1 MSSRYHL
8 FASCLVVALSGALAA
23 AGAPARKPEKPKD
36 GPLGMKFVSLPK
48 GTFYMGWDGEKGSAK
63 KTEIKEDFQ
72 IAIHTVTQGQW
83 QAVMGKNPSWFSR
96 AGGGKEEVKDIK
108 DEELKLFPV
117 ESVSWNDVQEFIKK
131 LNEKEK
137 GRGYVYR
144 LPSEAEWEYACR
156 GGATSE
162 EDCSY
167 HFYFKKP
174 TNDLSST
181 QANFNGDIPFGKA
194 AKGPYLCRTTK
205 VGSYAPNKLGLY
217 DMHGNVRQ
225 WCAGELTPGGSDRVR
240 RGGSWDS
247 GGTNCLAALRYGYAA
262 MDRISSSGGV
272 RLARVPVRAQGK

>member
-1 MSSRYHL
+1 MSSRRHL
-8 FASCLVVALSGALAA
+8 IASCLVVALTIASTAV
-23 AGAPARKPEKPKD
+23 GAPGPEPVKAKD
-36 GPLGMKFVSLPK
+36 GPLGMKFVPLPK
-48 GTFYMGWDGEKGSAK
+48 TTFYLGWNGKEGSAK
-63 KTEIKEDFQ
+63 KTEIKEDFE

-83 QAVMGKNPSWFSR
+83 QEVMGNNPSYFSR

-117 ESVSWNDVQEFIKK
+117 ESVSWNDVQELIKK

-174 TNDLSST
+174 TNALSST

-194 AKGPYLCRTTK
+194 AKGPYLGRTTK

-217 DMHGNVRQ
+217 DMHGNVWQ
-225 WCAGELTPGGSDRVR
+225 WCENLYDQKASPRVI
-240 RGGSWDS
+240 RGGGWDFVS
-247 GGTNCLAALRYGYAA
+247 RCCRAAYRDGYGPAVRVYDLGLR
-262 MDRISSSGGV
+262 V
-272 RLARVPVRAQGK
+272 ARVPVRAQGK